1 MSVLGEHLDRYLT
14 IRRALGFKLVDA
26 RRLLNDFVT
35 FADAA
40 GQSTITIEIALSWAN
55 LPPATSHAYRS
66 QRMRAVRGFARYLH
80 GLDPSVEVPPLDLL
94 PARKH
99 RPTPYIYTDRDVAA
113 VMGAACRLRPPL
125 LAATTQTVIG
135 LLACTGIRIGEALRL
150 DREDID
156 SAHQLLLIRD
166 SKFGKSRE
174 VLIHPGTIQAL
185 AGYAKMRE
193 RLRPTAIRAACSSP
207 PAARGSGARRSP
219 RRSTRCCADAGLV
232 TSGSRPPTAHDLR
245 HTFAVNT
252 LLRWYRHG
260 DDVAARMPLLSTYL
274 GHVDP
279 AATYWYL
286 SAAPELLGLAARR
299 LELASDGNSR
309 DPVALTRVPWAGQ
322 QPHRARRQQITRK
335 GEQ

>member
-40 GQSTITIEIALSWAN
+40 GQSTITIQIALSWAN

-174 VLIHPGTIQAL
+174 VLIHPGTIRAL
-185 AGYAKMRE
+185 AGYAKTRE
-193 RLRPTAIRAACSSP
+193 RLRPDGDP
-207 PAARGSGARRSP
+207 RSVFI
-219 RRSTRCCADAGLV
+219 STRGTRLGRKTFTPTFHTVLRHAGLV